1 MPKEIFVFRVLF
13 AFTDCV
19 LSEITIGDND
29 TQLFNVIMYLIVN

>member
-19 LSEITIGDND
+19 LSEITIGD
-29 TQLFNVIMYLIVN
+29 TQLFNVIMYFIVN